1 VTRRTL
7 LWVRWGVFA
16 AACAFL
22 VVRLE
27 RHQGMH
33 GIWPHPFTFASHG
46 PVLAGVLVLMLANWS
61 VEVLKWR
68 LLMRPVQSLS
78 FGRAFTATLAG
89 TTVGLI
95 TPNRVGEFAGRV
107 LFLDPEHRVEG
118 GFATLLGSIAQF
130 VSTLLM
136 GGLAM
141 LAGGAAVHGLAASP
155 LLGAVVMWSAF
166 LIGCAAVALYFSP
179 ATFGRLLLAIPW
191 LRRFERHARVLD
203 TIDRGTLRNVLVLS
217 LARYAV
223 FTLQFALLAHAL
235 AGTGLVSA
243 LRTVPVVFLVTT
255 LVPTTALTELGVR
268 SSVAATFIPGDEA
281 AIVAASALLW
291 VVNLVVPALAGGVAL
306 LVARIRTERST
317 P

>member
-22 VVRLE
+22 VVRLA

-33 GIWPHPFTFASHG
+33 RAWPDLVAHAAQG
-46 PVLAGVLVLMLANWS
+46 PLLLAVLALMLANWS
-61 VEVLKWR
+61 VEALKWR
-68 LLMRPVQSLS
+68 LLMRTVQPLS
-78 FGRAFTATLAG
+78 FGRALTATLAG

-141 LAGGAAVHGLAASP
+141 LAGGALLHGLAASP
-155 LLGAVVMWSAF
+155 LLGTVVMWSAF

-191 LRRFERHARVLD
+191 LHRFERHARVLD
-203 TIDRGTLRNVLVLS
+203 AIDRGTLRAVLLLS
-217 LARYAV
+217 LVRYAV

-235 AGTGLVSA
+235 AGTGLASA

-281 AIVAASALLW
+281 SIVAASALLW
-291 VVNLVVPALAGGVAL
+291 AVNLVVPALAGGVAL
-306 LVARIRTERST
+306 LVARIRTDRHT